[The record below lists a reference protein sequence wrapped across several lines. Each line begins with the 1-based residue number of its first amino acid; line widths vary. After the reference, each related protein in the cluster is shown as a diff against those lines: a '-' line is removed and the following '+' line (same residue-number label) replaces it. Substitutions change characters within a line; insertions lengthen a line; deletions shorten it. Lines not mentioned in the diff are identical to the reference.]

1 MDDDAGLVVEV
12 KVAELALAFGVEGTV
27 LVRAVVGELLAAFLV
42 VAVVAH
48 PFGVVLAVL
57 VRTGSVR
64 FPLFRLI
71 WGRRLGLF
79 GGVFL
84 FLFYRKF

>member
-1 MDDDAGLVVEV
+1 MDDDAGLMVEV
-12 KVAELALAFGVEGTV
+12 KVAKLALAFGVEGTV
-27 LVRAVVGELLAAFLV
+27 LVRTVVGKLLATFLV

-48 PFGVVLAVL
+48 AFGVVLAVL
-57 VRTGSVR
+57 VRTGSVL

-71 WGRRLGLF
+71 WGWRLGVF
-79 GGVFL
+79 RRIFL